1 VLRTAIVAGLL
12 LAPALHAAEYPDS
25 VVATVSLGGA
35 SGPVG
40 VCASPDGGHV
50 YASSEFGIVSSVE
63 TGGYTVDGTCYI
75 GSELG
80 GICVTPDGQHLLA
93 CNVEESSVE
102 VIEAGDM
109 QHLATVEVGADPAYI
124 EAVPDG
130 QRVLLTCNLFQL
142 WVIETGGWT
151 VEEVV
156 SVGSSPRGV
165 CALPGGG
172 SACVA
177 RSDSYNATLVDLED
191 YGTADLFTGADTWDV
206 CCASPDGSLLYFTVP
221 PWDMVKVVDVGTGQV
236 VDEVSGVG
244 DEPLDICGLPDGQYL
259 YVSSSETGEV
269 MVLDASQGTVEDT
282 VSTGV
287 RPLGICAHPAGTEV
301 YVVDNELGEL
311 AVIGGG
317 PTGVESGDDAGSLR
331 LSLAGASPCVGA
343 VGLELTLFEPAPVTV
358 RLFDIAGRQLMRRR
372 LGPLPAG
379 CHAIDL
385 TVPASG
391 VFICTAEAEGDTALL
406 RLVGLSR

>member
-1 VLRTAIVAGLL
+1 VLRPAVAAGLL
-12 LAPALHAAEYPDS
+12 LVPALHAADYPDS
-25 VVATVSLGGA
+25 VVAIVSLGGA

-40 VCASPDGGHV
+40 VCASPDGDHV
-50 YASSEFGIVSSVE
+50 YAAAEFGIVSSVE
-63 TGGYTVDGTCYI
+63 TDGYSVDGTCYI
-75 GSELG
+75 GKELG

-102 VIEAGDM
+102 VIGAGDM

-130 QRVLLTCNLFQL
+130 QNVLVTCNLFQM

-156 SVGSSPRGV
+156 SVGSSPQGV

-177 RSDSYNATLVDLED
+177 RSDSYNATLVDLDD
-191 YGTADLFTGADTWDV
+191 YGTANLFTGADTWDV
-206 CCASPDGSLLYFTVP
+206 CASPDGSFLYFTVP
-221 PWDMVKVVDVGTGQV
+221 SWDVVKVVDVGTGQV
-236 VDEVSGVG
+236 VDQVSEVG
-244 DEPLDICGLPDGQYL
+244 DEPLDICALPDGQYL
-259 YVSSSETGEV
+259 YVSSSETGDV
-269 MVLDASQGTVEDT
+269 FVLDASQGVVADT

-287 RPLGICAHPAGTEV
+287 SPLGICAHPAGIEV

-317 PTGVESGDDAGSLR
+317 PSGVESGDDAGGLQ
-331 LSLAGASPCVGA
+331 LSLAGINPCTGTA
-343 VGLELTLFEPAPVTV
+343 GLELTLSEAAAVTV
-358 RLFDIAGRQLMRRR
+358 RLYDIAGRQLRCRRMG
-372 LGPLPAG
+372 LLPSG
-379 CHAIDL
+379 CHAIELD
-385 TVPASG
+385 VPASG
-391 VFICTAEAEGDTALL
+391 VFMCIAEAESGTAFL
-406 RLVGLSR
+406 RLVGLTR

>member
-1 VLRTAIVAGLL
+1 MLRPAVAAGLL
-12 LAPALHAAEYPDS
+12 LVPALHAADYPDS

-50 YASSEFGIVSSVE
+50 YAAAEFGIVSSVE
-63 TGGYTVDGTCYI
+63 TDGYSVDGTCYI

-102 VIEAGDM
+102 VIGAGDM
-109 QHLATVEVGADPAYI
+109 QHLATVEVGADPEYI

-130 QRVLLTCNLFQL
+130 QRVLVTCNLFQL
-142 WVIETGGWT
+142 WVIETGSWT

-165 CALPGGG
+165 CALPGSG

-177 RSDSYNATLVDLED
+177 RSDSYNATLVDLDD
-191 YGTADLFTGADTWDV
+191 YGTADLFTGADTRDV
-206 CCASPDGSLLYFTVP
+206 CASPDGSLLYFTVP

-244 DEPLDICGLPDGQYL
+244 DEPLDICVLPGGQHL
-259 YVSSSETGEV
+259 YVSSSGTGEV
-269 MVLDASQGTVEDT
+269 MVLDLSQGTVADT
-282 VSTGV
+282 VSTGAS
-287 RPLGICAHPAGTEV
+287 PLGICVHPAGTEV

-317 PTGVESGDDAGSLR
+317 PSGVESGDDAGGVQ
-331 LSLAGASPCVGA
+331 LSLAGTNPCTGTA
-343 VGLELTLFEPAPVTV
+343 GLELSLSEPAAVTV
-358 RLFDIAGRQLMRRR
+358 RLFDIAGRQLMCRRM
-372 LGPLPAG
+372 GQLPAG

-391 VFICTAEAEGDTALL
+391 VFVCSAEAEGDTAFL
-406 RLVGLSR
+406 RLTGLGR

>member
-1 VLRTAIVAGLL
+1 MLRLAVVAGLL
-12 LAPALHAAEYPDS
+12 LVSAVHAADYPDS

-50 YASSEFGIVSSVE
+50 YVATEFGIVSSVE
-63 TGGYTVDGTCYI
+63 TDGYSVDGTCYI
-75 GSELG
+75 GKELG

-102 VIEAGDM
+102 VIGAGDM
-109 QHLATVEVGADPAYI
+109 QRLATVEVGAEPAYI

-130 QRVLLTCNLFQL
+130 QRVLVTCNLFQM
-142 WVIETGGWT
+142 WVIETGAWT
-151 VEEVV
+151 VEETV
-156 SVGSSPRGV
+156 SVGSSPHGV
-165 CALPGGG
+165 CALPEGG

-177 RSDSYNATLVDLED
+177 RSDSYNATLVDLD
-191 YGTADLFTGADTWDV
+191 NYGTADLFTGADTWDV
-206 CCASPDGSLLYFTVP
+206 CSSPNGSLLYFTVP
-221 PWDMVKVVDVGTGQV
+221 IWDMVKMVDVETGQM

-244 DEPLDICGLPDGQYL
+244 DEPLDICILPDGRYL

-269 MVLDASQGTVEDT
+269 VLLDASQGAVADS
-282 VSTGV
+282 VSTGFS
-287 RPLGICAHPAGTEV
+287 PMGICVHPAGTEV

-317 PTGVESGDDAGSLR
+317 PSGLEGGDDGLGVVLSMAGTN
-331 LSLAGASPCVGA
+331 PCA
-343 VGLELTLFEPAPVTV
+343 ETAGLEITLSEPAPVNV
-358 RLFDIAGRQLMRRR
+358 RLFDITGRQLMCRRMG
-372 LGPLPAG
+372 LLPAG
-379 CHAIDL
+379 CHAIELDL
-385 TVPASG
+385 PASG
-391 VFICTAEAEGDTALL
+391 VFMCAAETERGTSFL

>member
-1 VLRTAIVAGLL
+1 VLRTVVAASLL
-12 LAPALHAAEYPDS
+12 LVPAVHAAEYPDS

-50 YASSEFGIVSSVE
+50 YASLEFGLVKSVE
-63 TGGYTVDGTCYI
+63 TGGYTVDGSCYI

-80 GICVTPDGQHLLA
+80 GICVTPDGQHLLV
-93 CNVEESSVE
+93 CNVEENSVE
-102 VIEAGDM
+102 VIGAGDM
-109 QHLATVEVGADPAYI
+109 QRLATVEVGADPAYI

-130 QRVLLTCNLFQL
+130 QRVIVTCNLFQL
-142 WVIETGGWT
+142 WVVETGGWT

-177 RSDSYNATLVDLED
+177 RSDSYNATFVDLDD

-206 CCASPDGSLLYFTVP
+206 CSSPDGSLLYFTVP
-221 PWDMVKVVDVGTGQV
+221 PWDMVKAVDAGTGQV

-244 DEPLDICGLPDGQYL
+244 DEPLDICALPDGQHL
-259 YVSSSETGEV
+259 YVSSSGTGEV
-269 MVLDASQGTVEDT
+269 MVLDASQGKVADT

-287 RPLGICAHPAGTEV
+287 SPLGICAHPAGTEV

-317 PTGVESGDDAGSLR
+317 PSGVETDDDAGGLQ
-331 LSLAGASPCVGA
+331 LSLAGGNPCAGA
-343 VGLELTLFEPAPVTV
+343 VGLELTLPEPAPVTV
-358 RLFDIAGRQLMRRR
+358 RLFDIAGRQLRSRR
-372 LGPLPAG
+372 LGPLSAG
-379 CHAIDL
+379 SHAIDL

-391 VFICTAEAEGDTALL
+391 VFICAAEAEGHTALL
-406 RLVGLSR
+406 RLVGLGR